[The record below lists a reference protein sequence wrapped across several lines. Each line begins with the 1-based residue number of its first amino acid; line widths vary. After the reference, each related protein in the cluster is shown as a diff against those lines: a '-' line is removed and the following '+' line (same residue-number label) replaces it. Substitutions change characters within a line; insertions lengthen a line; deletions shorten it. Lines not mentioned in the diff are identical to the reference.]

1 MLATMTELPTI
12 VLVHGAFASSS
23 SWAKVIPLLT
33 ARGFPVVAVH
43 CPLSSLANDVA
54 AVNRVLDM
62 QHGPILLV
70 GHSWGGAVITE
81 AGNHPSVTGLVYIAA
96 GAPDSGQSFN
106 EWWSAGEPAPGGA
119 CITPYG
125 DDGYVTLTA
134 EGFRRHFV
142 QDLATDEAALLH
154 TTQGPFN
161 QNSNNEKISTAAWEH
176 KPSWFIIGKDDHM
189 LLFDLEKN
197 TAEHIGAKPLV
208 LESGHVPMLSHPEEV
223 TDWITDAA
231 TELGHQN

>member
-1 MLATMTELPTI
+1 VPELPTI

-23 SWAKVIPLLT
+23 SWAKVIPLLS
-33 ARGFPVVAVH
+33 ARGFSVVAVH
-43 CPLSSLANDVA
+43 CPLSSLTNDVA

-62 QHGPILLV
+62 QDGPVLLV

-81 AGNHPSVTGLVYIAA
+81 AGNHPSVAGLVYIAA

-125 DDGYVTLTA
+125 ADGYVVLTA
-134 EGFRRHFV
+134 EGFRKHFV
-142 QDLATDEAALLH
+142 QDLATDEAALMH
-154 TTQGPFN
+154 ATQGPFN

-176 KPSWFIIGKDDHM
+176 QPSWFIIGRDDHM
-189 LLFDLEKN
+189 LLFDLEKR
-197 TAEHIGAKPLV
+197 TADHIGAQSLV
-208 LESGHVPMLSHPEEV
+208 LASGHVPMLSHPEAV
-223 TDWITDAA
+223 TDCITDAA
-231 TELGHQN
+231 TEVGVRD